1 MINLKKNKNMA
12 FKNNFGNK
20 QQSRL
25 EQEFQNRATKNIREI
40 EEEGK
45 KIDQENKKILK
56 NTMKV
61 GLGCGGIVILGI
73 VLLIVFIIYFIV
85 KN

>member
-1 MINLKKNKNMA
+1 MA
-12 FKNNFGNK
+12 FKNNFGNHK
-20 QQSRL
+20 SRL

-45 KIDQENKKILK
+45 KIDEENKKILK

>member
-1 MINLKKNKNMA
+1 MA

-73 VLLIVFIIYFIV
+73 ILLIVFIIYFIV

>member
-1 MINLKKNKNMA
+1 MA

>member
-1 MINLKKNKNMA
+1 MA

-45 KIDQENKKILK
+45 KIDEENKKILK